1 MDELMLEI
9 ILELT
14 EDMTM
19 EQLAEF
25 RESISGDEEGILN
38 EANKG

>member
-25 RESISGDEEGILN
+25 RESIHEDNLC
-38 EANKG
+38 

>member
-25 RESISGDEEGILN
+25 RESIGDEKGVKN
-38 EANKG
+38 E